1 MMVEIDIYF
10 FLKLC
15 KSTERIEAV
24 ERFVKANQYVTV
36 TDILAILGI
45 DTSEKEDA

>member
-1 MMVEIDIYF
+1 MLQISLEEYKEFCEIA
-10 FLKLC
+10 
-15 KSTERIEAV
+15 ERIAAV

-36 TDILAILGI
+36 ADILAILGI